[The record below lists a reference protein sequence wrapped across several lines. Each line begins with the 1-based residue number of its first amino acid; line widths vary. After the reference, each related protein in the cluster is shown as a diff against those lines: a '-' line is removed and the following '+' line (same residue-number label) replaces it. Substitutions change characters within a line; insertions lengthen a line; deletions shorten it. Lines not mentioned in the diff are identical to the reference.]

1 VWHVDVQKCIILNYA
16 IRQKNTKIFINR
28 KKKKKKK
35 KETKERERDE
45 GRRKKNEN
53 YFKKKY
59 SELGESKVFG

>member
-28 KKKKKKK
+28 KKNKK
-35 KETKERERDE
+35 KERNKGKSEMREE
-45 GRRKKNEN
+45 RKKNEN
-53 YFKKKY
+53 YLKKKY